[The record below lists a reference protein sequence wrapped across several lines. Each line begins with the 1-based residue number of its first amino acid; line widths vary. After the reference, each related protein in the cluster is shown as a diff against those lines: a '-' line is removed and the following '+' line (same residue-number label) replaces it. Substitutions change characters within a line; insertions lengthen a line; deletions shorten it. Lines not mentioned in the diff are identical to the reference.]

1 MKRPIIA
8 VLAAA
13 LALTGCASTDH
24 YNAQREQV
32 AAWERV
38 ETARA
43 SANSRKW
50 DALAH
55 AAKDADPQTRI
66 AIVMALGMNGSGQG
80 TQTAPMPAITDPN
93 EAALRWAS
101 IILPSATAITAG
113 YFGYRL
119 GVTQSDNAA
128 ATSIAGYGSMTA
140 LGVGGQAATRD
151 TAIAGFATFGAMPPS
166 SVTTSTV
173 NVGAGSVAG
182 WNGGTAAVDQS
193 RRCTNSQ
200 PWITTTTGLAGAGG
214 APLFNAGAFTC

>member
-1 MKRPIIA
+1 MKKIVTA
-8 VLAAA
+8 FAAA
-13 LALTGCASTDH
+13 LALAGCASSDH

-43 SANSRKW
+43 GANARKW

-66 AIVMALGMNGSGQG
+66 AIVMALGMNGGGQN
-80 TQTAPMPAITDPN
+80 TPTAPLPAITDPN
-93 EAALRWAS
+93 ESALRWAS

-151 TAIAGFATFGAMPPS
+151 TAVAGFATFGAMPPS
-166 SVTTSTV
+166 SVSTSTV

-193 RRCTNSQ
+193 RRCQATY
-200 PWITTTTGLAGAGG
+200 PWNTSTTGLAGAGG